1 MFTAHVYS
9 FHLFQISRQIMAK
22 YKENLTQGLKYTMKV
37 RHLLAKME

>member
-22 YKENLTQGLKYTMKV
+22 YKDKFDSGLKIYNEGKTS
-37 RHLLAKME
+37 AG